1 MDFAVASVPGTGDG
15 MKRVRDD
22 QGFTLIELLVAMAI
36 TTVIFGSTLSVLDVF
51 QSNNRFDQLRNE
63 NQDTARTTLD
73 RLSRQL
79 RNIVARTTSEG
90 AVPGAL
96 ETAEPYEIAF
106 ETVDASKA
114 TSGENKVNAMRVRY
128 CLNDS
133 NPENEILWEQVRRWT
148 SEFSPALPTSTSCP
162 DRTNEGTSNPD
173 WNTSTQVVQ
182 HVTNRNGGLGNPT
195 KQTEEGRWLFTYS
208 AKETPQIL
216 SVNTNIFV
224 NINPKQTRPGES
236 QLTSGISLR
245 NANRVPVA
253 EFTATEE
260 GNRQVRLNASAS
272 YDPDGLSL
280 TYRWWDNGEE
290 LTTTTQQYLTK
301 VECQTKKEAGF
312 CVNSTQKFKLIV
324 TNPGG
329 LSSHTE
335 KELKIK

>member
-1 MDFAVASVPGTGDG
+1 M
-15 MKRVRDD
+15 RRLRDER
-22 QGFTLIELLVAMAI
+22 GFTLIELLVAMAI
-36 TTVIFGSTLSVLDVF
+36 TTVIFGSTLSVLEVF

-90 AVPGAL
+90 TVPGAL
-96 ETAEPYEIAF
+96 ELAKPYEIAF
-106 ETVDASKA
+106 ETVDTSKA
-114 TSGENKVNAMRVRY
+114 TSGENAVNAMRVRY
-128 CLNDS
+128 CLDDS

-148 SEFSPALPTSTSCP
+148 EKEAPTLPTSTSCP
-162 DRTNEGTSNPD
+162 DRTNEGTSKPD
-173 WNTSTQVVQ
+173 WNTATQVVQ
-182 HVTNRNGGLGNPT
+182 HVTNRIGGQGKPEN
-195 KQTEEGRWLFTYS
+195 KEEENRWLFTYS
-208 AKETPQIL
+208 AKETPEIL
-216 SVNTNIFV
+216 SVNANIFV

-245 NANRVPVA
+245 NANRVPVS

-280 TYRWWDNGEE
+280 TYKWWDNGAEI
-290 LTTTTQQYLTK
+290 TTTAQQYLTK
-301 VECQTKKEAGF
+301 VECSTKKETGF
-312 CVNSTQKFKLIV
+312 CVNSTQKFKLEV

-335 KELKIK
+335 KELTIK

>member
-1 MDFAVASVPGTGDG
+1 MNPL
-15 MKRVRDD
+15 RDD

-36 TTVIFGSTLSVLDVF
+36 TTIIFGSTLSVLDVF

-90 AVPGAL
+90 TVPGAL

-106 ETVDASKA
+106 ETVDTSKA
-114 TSGENKVNAMRVRY
+114 TSGSNKVNAMRVRY
-128 CLNDS
+128 CLDDS
-133 NPENEILWEQVRRWT
+133 NNENEILWEQVRRWT
-148 SEFSPALPTSTSCP
+148 SEFSPALPTSKSCP
-162 DRTNEGTSNPD
+162 DRTNEGASEPD

-182 HVTNRNGGLGNPT
+182 HVTNRIGGQGRVSEPS
-195 KQTEEGRWLFTYS
+195 EPSRWLFTYS

-216 SVNTNIFV
+216 SVNANIFV

-236 QLTSGISLR
+236 QLTSGVSLR

-260 GNRQVRLNASAS
+260 GNRQVRINASAS

-280 TYRWWDNGEE
+280 TYKWWDNGEE
-290 LTTTTQQYLTK
+290 LATTTQQYLTK
-301 VECQTKKEAGF
+301 AECETKKEAGF
-312 CVNSTQKFKLIV
+312 CVNSTQKFKLEV

-329 LSSHTE
+329 LSAHTE

>member
-1 MDFAVASVPGTGDG
+1 
-15 MKRVRDD
+15 MKRVRDE

-36 TTVIFGSTLSVLDVF
+36 TSVIFGSTLSVLDVF

-79 RNIVARTTSEG
+79 RNVIARTTSTG

-106 ETVDASKA
+106 ETVDTTKA
-114 TSGENKVNAMRVRY
+114 TSGKNKVNAMRVRY

-133 NPENEILWEQVRRWT
+133 EPENEIVWEQVRRWE
-148 SEFSPALPTSTSCP
+148 SEEAPALPTSKSCP
-162 DRTNEGTSNPD
+162 DRIKEGTSEPD

-182 HVTNRNGGLGNPT
+182 HVTNRNGGQGNPEI
-195 KQTEEGRWLFTYS
+195 KADENRWLFTYS

-216 SVNTNIFV
+216 SVNANIFV

-236 QLTSGISLR
+236 QLTSGVSLR
-245 NANRVPVA
+245 NANRVPIA

-280 TYRWWDNGEE
+280 TYKWWDNGAE
-290 LTTTTQQYLTK
+290 LTTTSQQYETK
-301 VECQTKKEAGF
+301 VTCSTTKETGF
-312 CVNSTQKFKLIV
+312 CVNSKQKFKLEV

-329 LSSHTE
+329 LLAHTE
-335 KELKIK
+335 KELEIKK

>member
-1 MDFAVASVPGTGDG
+1 

-22 QGFTLIELLVAMAI
+22 HGFTLIELLVAMAI
-36 TTVIFGSTLSVLDVF
+36 TSVIFGSTLSVLDVF

-90 AVPGAL
+90 TVPGAL
-96 ETAEPYEIAF
+96 EVAEPYEITF
-106 ETVDASKA
+106 ETVDTTKA

-133 NPENEILWEQVRRWT
+133 EPENEILWEQVRRWT
-148 SEFSPALPTSTSCP
+148 TSEAPALPSSTSCP
-162 DRTNEGTSNPD
+162 DRTKEGTSEPD

-182 HVTNRNGGLGNPT
+182 HVTNRIGGQGNPES
-195 KQTEEGRWLFTYS
+195 KAKADENRWLFTYS
-208 AKETPQIL
+208 AKETPEIL
-216 SVNTNIFV
+216 SVNANLFV

-236 QLTSGISLR
+236 QLTSGVSLR

-280 TYRWWDNGEE
+280 TYKWWINGEE
-290 LTTTTQQYLTK
+290 LTATTQQYLTK
-301 VECQTKKEAGF
+301 AECAAKKEAGF
-312 CVNSTQKFKLIV
+312 CVNSKPKFKLEVI
-324 TNPGG
+324 NPGG
-329 LSSHTE
+329 LSTHTE
-335 KELKIK
+335 KELTIK

>member
-1 MDFAVASVPGTGDG
+1 
-15 MKRVRDD
+15 
-22 QGFTLIELLVAMAI
+22 MAI
-36 TTVIFGSTLSVLDVF
+36 TTVVFGSTLSVLDVF

-90 AVPGAL
+90 TVPGAL
-96 ETAEPYEIAF
+96 EQAEPYEITF
-106 ETVDASKA
+106 ETIDTTKA
-114 TSGENKVNAMRVRY
+114 TSGLNKVNAMRVRY

-148 SEFSPALPTSTSCP
+148 SEGTPALPTSTSCP
-162 DRTNEGTSNPD
+162 DRTNEGASEPD

-182 HVTNRNGGLGNPT
+182 HITNRIDGKGRLSEPS
-195 KQTEEGRWLFTYS
+195 EPSRWLFTYS
-208 AKETPQIL
+208 AKETPEIL
-216 SVNTNIFV
+216 SVEANLFL

-236 QLTSGISLR
+236 QLTSGVSLR

-253 EFTATEE
+253 EFTPTVE
-260 GNRQVRLNASAS
+260 GTHQVRLNASAS

-280 TYRWWDNGEE
+280 TYKWWDNGVEL
-290 LTTTTQQYLTK
+290 LTTSQQYVTK
-301 VECQTKKEAGF
+301 ATCEATKAAGF
-312 CVNSTQKFKLIV
+312 CAGTTQKFTLKV

-329 LSSHTE
+329 LSAERE
-335 KELKIK
+335 KPVTILK